1 MLTGRQTW
9 LFNEKPKIIST
20 GTVGGPMESEGK
32 LSEDFDLLHQD
43 MYMNQ
48 PTFEQAEQQLIEDAC
63 QITVQKQKIRYDDI
77 NFFLSGDLVN
87 QMTPTNF
94 AARHNKIPF
103 LGISN
108 ACATST
114 GALALASYL
123 VETNGANY
131 VLTGTGSHHG
141 AVEKQFR
148 YPNDYGAQKP
158 PTSQWTVT
166 GSGMG
171 LVSKIGSGPQITSAT
186 IGKVVDLSQSDPL
199 NMGAAMAPAAVDTI
213 TTHLEERGVDF
224 TYYDL
229 IITGDLG
236 QIGHSI
242 ALEMLHKEG
251 LDISEDQFKDCG
263 LMLYNQDQQVFAG
276 GSGAGCSAVVTYGH
290 LWKKMKE
297 KQLNKILIVATGALL
312 SPLSTSQNQS
322 IPTIA
327 HAVSLENGGE

>member
-1 MLTGRQTW
+1 MLLGRQTW
-9 LFNEKPKIIST
+9 LFNQKPKIIST
-20 GTVGGPMESEGK
+20 GTVGGPIESEGK
-32 LSEDFDLLHQD
+32 LADDFDLLHKD
-43 MYMNQ
+43 LFMKQ
-48 PTFEQAEQQLIEDAC
+48 PSFEQAEQQLIEDAC
-63 QITVQKQKIRYDDI
+63 KIAIQKQKMRFEDV

-94 AARHNKIPF
+94 AARNNKIPF

-114 GALALASYL
+114 GALALASYF
-123 VETNGANY
+123 VDTNGADF

-148 YPNDYGAQKP
+148 YPTDYGAQKP

-166 GSGMG
+166 GAGVG
-171 LVSKIGSGPQITSAT
+171 LVSKIGTGPEITSAT
-186 IGKVVDLSQSDPL
+186 IGKVVDLNQSDPL

-213 TTHLEERGVDF
+213 STHLAERAVDVN
-224 TYYDL
+224 YYDL
-229 IITGDLG
+229 IVTGDLG
-236 QIGHSI
+236 EIGNSI
-242 ALEMLHKEG
+242 ALEMLQ
-251 LDISEDQFKDCG
+251 DQGIQINENKFKDCG
-263 LMLYNQDQQVFAG
+263 LMLYKSNQEVFAG

-290 LWKKMKE
+290 LWKKMNN

-312 SPLSTSQNQS
+312 SPLSASQNQS

-327 HAVSLENGGE
+327 HAVSIENGGV